1 MCVVTSTTYIA
12 DDLVEVA
19 NTMSDRADTE
29 RDIEDEEYRKKLQR
43 LCDQALVES
52 ARKKNNAL
60 WSYRVKDRLETF
72 RLELVVGACI
82 ALGLMLFL
90 FFAK

>member
-1 MCVVTSTTYIA
+1 
-12 DDLVEVA
+12 
-19 NTMSDRADTE
+19 MSDRADTE
-29 RDIEDEEYRKKLQR
+29 RDVEDKEYRKKLQR

>member
-1 MCVVTSTTYIA
+1 
-12 DDLVEVA
+12 
-19 NTMSDRADTE
+19 MSDRADTE

-60 WSYRVKDRLETF
+60 WSYRVKDRLETL

>member
-1 MCVVTSTTYIA
+1 
-12 DDLVEVA
+12 
-19 NTMSDRADTE
+19 MSDRAYTE

-52 ARKKNNAL
+52 TTRKKDDSVWNHKA
-60 WSYRVKDRLETF
+60 KDRLETF

-90 FFAK
+90 FFAKY

>member
-1 MCVVTSTTYIA
+1 
-12 DDLVEVA
+12 
-19 NTMSDRADTE
+19 MSDRADTE
-29 RDIEDEEYRKKLQR
+29 RNIEDEEYRKKLQR

>member
-1 MCVVTSTTYIA
+1 
-12 DDLVEVA
+12 
-19 NTMSDRADTE
+19 MSDRADTE
-29 RDIEDEEYRKKLQR
+29 RDVEDKEYRKKLQR

-72 RLELVVGACI
+72 RLELVIGACLAFGMMI
-82 ALGLMLFL
+82 FL
-90 FFAK
+90 LLSN

>member
-1 MCVVTSTTYIA
+1 
-12 DDLVEVA
+12 
-19 NTMSDRADTE
+19 MSDRADTE